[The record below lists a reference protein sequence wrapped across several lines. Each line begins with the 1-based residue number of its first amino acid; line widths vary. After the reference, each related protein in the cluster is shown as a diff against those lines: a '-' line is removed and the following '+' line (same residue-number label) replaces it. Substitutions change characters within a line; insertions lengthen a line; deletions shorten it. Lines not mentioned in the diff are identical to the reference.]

1 MAELI
6 VALDVPSRAEAEAR
20 VKLLGD
26 AVDFYKIGLE
36 LFTAEGPDVVKAV
49 KGLGKKVF
57 LDLKFHDIP
66 NTAAQAVRSV
76 RHGKLRHRCNLFGG
90 STTGHADVGK
100 VGLVKRSQHRHCKNS
115 RAVLAELGCG
125 LCGGGY
131 HLASADGMDRHQID
145 AKAPTGTHRL
155 RGGVRDVVEL

>member
-49 KGLGKKVF
+49 KGFGKKVF
-57 LDLKFHDIP
+57 LDL
-66 NTAAQAVRSV
+66 
-76 RHGKLRHRCNLFGG
+76 
-90 STTGHADVGK
+90 
-100 VGLVKRSQHRHCKNS
+100 
-115 RAVLAELGCG
+115 
-125 LCGGGY
+125 
-131 HLASADGMDRHQID
+131 
-145 AKAPTGTHRL
+145 
-155 RGGVRDVVEL
+155 